1 MDTRNKTWNDGS
13 QDQHSAAEHVL
24 QRPHFQQEHHHGF
37 LEHES
42 MLNMNHGDSLLQRFF
57 EDSSRSPI
65 RAPLSREDESQGRQ
79 DACYDDE
86 ATDDADAT
94 WLIVVGEEMR
104 ARLAKKHRALMQLRD
119 HWKSQEKLEH
129 DEAQQSLPSANWSSS
144 YTQNLSSTETSVSRD
159 SLDSCCAA
167 EPNTS
172 SNQASEMHRRRKLR
186 LWLLKSGLLPPNVAS
201 DASIEECVRHE
212 ELARCVP

>member
-1 MDTRNKTWNDGS
+1 MDTRNQTWNDGS
-13 QDQHSAAEHVL
+13 QDPQSAAQRVL

-42 MLNMNHGDSLLQRFF
+42 MLHMTHGDSLQRFF
-57 EDSSRSPI
+57 EDSSRSP
-65 RAPLSREDESQGRQ
+65 PLSREDESQGRQ

-86 ATDDADAT
+86 AADDADAT

-129 DEAQQSLPSANWSSS
+129 DEAQQSLPSATWSSS

-172 SNQASEMHRRRKLR
+172 VNQASEMHRKRKLR

-201 DASIEECVRHE
+201 DEDCVRHD